1 MFGNSLEL
9 IEAIEYLKGKENKEL
24 HNVIIAIIVE
34 FLGITKKEA
43 DEKIKNVIQNK
54 KAYNEFEQLV
64 LNQNGNLEEFFEKTK
79 IENDKKQAAIL
90 KSDFDGII
98 SKIDALKIAK
108 VAFNLGVGRITKESE
123 IDYFSGIKFLKKEKD
138 IIKKDDI
145 IAKIYLGQYIRKN
158 KTNKEIQDIIKN
170 AMNELVK
177 CYKISKN
184 I

>member
-43 DEKIKNVIQNK
+43 DEKIKNAIQNK

-90 KSDFDGII
+90 KSDFEGII

-123 IDYFSGIKFLKKEKD
+123 IDYFSGIEFLKKENEEIKKGD
-138 IIKKDDI
+138 ILARIYLGEYIKKD
-145 IAKIYLGQYIRKN
+145 KSKN
-158 KTNKEIQDIIKN
+158 EIKN
-170 AMNELVK
+170 IIENSMKELAK
-177 CYKISKN
+177 CYKISKK
-184 I
+184 